1 MPPYDACAFHEAA
14 RLAATICRPRADCAC
29 DFNKITFGVDRES
42 MEILHGRDLADAI
55 LSLFAKPGR
64 LRCAVAFWGPSLAKL
79 AFDRKAEVVL
89 DISMGG
95 TSRNAL
101 KAFGLRKK
109 KLPNAKSRVTVL
121 DKLHA
126 KMFIGEQVAI
136 IGSANAS
143 RNALGADGRVPALR
157 EAGVVIDRIDD
168 PLAYARLEQIFDE
181 YRELSRPIVPEDLD
195 RAVRAPTN
203 PAARDY
209 STSIKPTTL
218 SLFCSVLAQPEKFKD
233 SSYIFADDEI
243 DKPELQK
250 AKKAYVEK
258 FSELPKE
265 SGRHHICTSEN
276 NDDVDEVLRG
286 KRNIV
291 TFWFSTYAGLY
302 AYYDIVRIEHGKR
315 SVSYFGRQSW
325 TKVRLDLGIT
335 ALTKD
340 DAWQKDMH
348 SADSIAGS
356 SKQAVSERFVAMTS
370 DELFEWLEREG
381 RNKV

>member
-1 MPPYDACAFHEAA
+1 
-14 RLAATICRPRADCAC
+14 
-29 DFNKITFGVDRES
+29 

-55 LSLFAKPGR
+55 LSLIAKPGR

-143 RNALGADGRVPALR
+143 RNALGADGRVPALL
-157 EAGVVIDRIDD
+157 EAGVLIDRDDD

-181 YRELSRPIVPEDLD
+181 YRGLSRPIVPEDLD

-203 PAARDY
+203 PAARDH
-209 STSIKPTTL
+209 STSNKSNTL
-218 SLFCSVLAQPEKFKD
+218 SIFSSLLAQPENFKD
-233 SSYIFADDEI
+233 ISYIFADDQIE
-243 DKPELQK
+243 KPELQK
-250 AKKAYVEK
+250 ANKAYVEK
-258 FSELPKE
+258 FAELPKE
-265 SGRHHICTSEN
+265 SGRYHICTTEK
-276 NDDVDEVLRG
+276 NDDVDEVLRD

-302 AYYDIVRIEHGKR
+302 AYYDVVRIEHGKR
-315 SVSYFGRQSW
+315 NVSYFGRQSW

-335 ALTKD
+335 ALSKD
-340 DAWQKDMH
+340 DAWRKDMR
-348 SADSIAGS
+348 SAESIAGS
-356 SKQAVSERFVAMTS
+356 SKQRISERFVAMTS

-381 RNKV
+381 RNKA